1 MNWAHIHLM
10 VNHIPV
16 LGTVLLVLLLAV
28 GLIRR
33 SPGVIRTAL
42 WATVVLA
49 VLTVP
54 VYLTGEPAEEQVEGL
69 IGVEKTTI
77 EEHEEQAK
85 VGLIAVL
92 ATGALA
98 ALALWGERRRPR
110 RTGVLSALVL
120 LGLIVSSGLFA
131 LTAWTGGPIRHT
143 ELRAGPP
150 AVGTPETAGH
160 D

>member
-16 LGTVLLVLLLAV
+16 LGTVLLVLFLTLA
-28 GLIRR
+28 LIRR
-33 SPGVIRTAL
+33 SPGLIRTAL
-42 WATVVLA
+42 SATLVLA

-54 VYLTGEPAEEQVEGL
+54 VYLTGEPAEEQVEG
-69 IGVEKTTI
+69 ISGVEKTAI
-77 EEHEEQAK
+77 EHHEEQAK

-98 ALALWGERRRPR
+98 ALALWGARHRPR
-110 RTGVLSALVL
+110 RIRVLSALVL

-131 LTAWTGGPIRHT
+131 LTAWTGGPIQHA

-150 AVGTPETAGH
+150 AVQTPERGER

>member
-16 LGTVLLVLLLAV
+16 LGTVLLVLLLAL

-54 VYLTGEPAEEQVEGL
+54 VYLTGEPAEEQVEGI
-69 IGVEKTTI
+69 IGVQKSAI
-77 EEHEEQAK
+77 EGHEEQAK
-85 VGLIAVL
+85 VGLIGVL
-92 ATGALA
+92 ATA
-98 ALALWGERRRPR
+98 ALAGIALWQERRRR
-110 RTGVLSALVL
+110 RLPPLYSVLVL
-120 LGLIVSSGLFA
+120 VGLLVSSGLFA
-131 LTAWTGGPIRHT
+131 MAAWTGGPIRHS
-143 ELRAGPP
+143 ELRAGAPGVE
-150 AVGTPETAGH
+150 ASEH
-160 D
+160 R

>member
-28 GLIRR
+28 GLVR
-33 SPGVIRTAL
+33 SSPSLIRTTL

-54 VYLTGEPAEEQVEGL
+54 VYLTGEPAEEQVEDM
-69 IGVEKTTI
+69 IGVEKATI
-77 EEHEEQAK
+77 EDHEENAK

-98 ALALWGERRRPR
+98 ALALWGERHRPR
-110 RTGVLSALVL
+110 RTRVLSVLVL
-120 LGLIVSSGLFA
+120 LGLIVSSGLFGLA
-131 LTAWTGGPIRHT
+131 AWTGGPIRHA
-143 ELRAGPP
+143 ELRAGAPG
-150 AVGTPETAGH
+150 VQGSKSVER

>member
-16 LGTVLLVLLLAV
+16 LGTFLLVLLLAV

-54 VYLTGEPAEEQVEGL
+54 VYLTGEPAEEQVEG
-69 IGVEKTTI
+69 ISGVEKTAI
-77 EEHEEQAK
+77 EHHEEQAK

-98 ALALWGERRRPR
+98 ALALWGARRSPH

-131 LTAWTGGPIRHT
+131 RTAWTGGPIRHA
-143 ELRAGPP
+143 ELRARPP
-150 AVGTPETAGH
+150 AVEAPEMGER